1 MGTLRFDDRVVV
13 ITGAGGQAPSL
24 GRTHA
29 HFFAER
35 GAKVVVN
42 DLGVGPDG
50 RGTIRANAEVV
61 AEEIR
66 ALGGDAIADTHS
78 VAEEASARDVIST
91 ALEAWGR
98 VDILVNNANVAHL
111 ASFDEFSGADI
122 QVQIDVHLM
131 GTIWMCR
138 AAWPHMKRAGYG
150 RIVNIASN
158 GVWGGHHVSIYGAA
172 KGGIFAL
179 SNNLSAEGQALGITV
194 NTLAVGAAT
203 KAFALHVEDDEF
215 LHSLQDSMPTE
226 LVSPAVGYLA
236 HEECP
241 VTGKF
246 FMAAGGMMAE
256 FVSLTTTGFRSPS
269 LTIED
274 VRDNFAAVRDRS
286 GAYEIPPPSAGA
298 YVPKPYVSA

>member
-1 MGTLRFDDRVVV
+1 VSELRFDDRVVI

-66 ALGGDAIADTHS
+66 ALGGHAIADTHS
-78 VAEEASARDVIST
+78 VATEDSARAVVQT
-91 ALEAWGR
+91 ALDEWGR
-98 VDILVNNANVAHL
+98 IDILVNNANVAHL
-111 ASFDEFSGADI
+111 AGFEEFSGADI
-122 QVQIDVHLM
+122 QVQVDVHLM

-138 AAWPHMKRAGYG
+138 AAWPHMREAGYG

-158 GVWGGHHVSIYGAA
+158 GVWGGHHVAIYGAA
-172 KGGIFAL
+172 KGGIYSL
-179 SNNLSAEGQALGITV
+179 SNNLAAEGDALGIVV

-203 KAFALHVEDDEF
+203 KAFTLHVESDEF
-215 LHSLQDSMPTE
+215 MKSLQDTMPTE
-226 LVSPAVGYLA
+226 AVSPAVGYLA

-246 FMAAGGMMAE
+246 FMAAG
-256 FVSLTTTGFRSPS
+256 
-269 LTIED
+269 
-274 VRDNFAAVRDRS
+274 
-286 GAYEIPPPSAGA
+286 
-298 YVPKPYVSA
+298 